1 MQTGGGRGKLRHY
14 RLGGLAEYRF
24 VWVRTEGLRSQQADD
39 PTVWEAR
46 PSRLLWKSS
55 GSRSKQTTL
64 SFGRLTRWRLRNRNS
79 ISYNNH
85 NGSITNTTARNTL
98 PAATSQLSRSGVDG
112 NRREIPDA
120 APYSALFHLFDYV
133 PLTSLYRWILSRFK
147 RSQRADLNNACAAAE
162 ILAQAELSES
172 ERFEAETERNTLL
185 RGSSAAPGDLLRAV
199 SEPEGKIAELLIA
212 ADEPQ

>member
-1 MQTGGGRGKLRHY
+1 
-14 RLGGLAEYRF
+14 
-24 VWVRTEGLRSQQADD
+24 
-39 PTVWEAR
+39 
-46 PSRLLWKSS
+46 
-55 GSRSKQTTL
+55 
-64 SFGRLTRWRLRNRNS
+64 
-79 ISYNNH
+79 
-85 NGSITNTTARNTL
+85 
-98 PAATSQLSRSGVDG
+98 
-112 NRREIPDA
+112 
-120 APYSALFHLFDYV
+120 LFDDV

-147 RSQRADLNNACAAAE
+147 RPRRADLYDACAAAE